1 MSIRRVQ
8 TERILEEITHTLYSS
23 GVKPTVTDIFQ
34 QVARYLSSYPAGA
47 PLPLPVGVA
56 DYRSVSDVKQFNRAL
71 LHTAE
76 NVSVLYEVMLE
87 HVDEVLLLTDA
98 LQAHLERLKR
108 RRKRV
113 EAQIDD
119 YLSSL
124 YNTDGYFYSAS
135 DTFSDIEFTDL
146 ALTSAY
152 VDTPSG
158 SVAIPAISSL
168 TRHVPPEIIA
178 SSSITAAGAG
188 AALPIREI
196 TPFNGAL
203 NDAIDNT
210 FWAMEVETD
219 TPQTVTVIARVV
231 FGAIVQLSRVEFTP
245 YGIKPVRVLVA
256 LTVPGVSGQTIPF
269 SNKVAFGTERMIFSD
284 TTTPGLGM
292 QFSLAKDQYDYTV
305 ATATGTKYRY
315 IFGAKGIS
323 FFDDVYDNTATFVSS
338 MLSLPSDLSSDMVI
352 DAVSVVVDHEIPL
365 GTDMRYFV
373 AADDGTTEQ
382 PALDS
387 FDWRAIAPLA
397 SGSHGSII
405 RFDGASVTSKMI
417 RSTPGSGELLLNPLD
432 KTVADL
438 TLQNPTSAFISGV
451 DVYRLCDFPGQVLP
465 NSLRMDEGINTIKI
479 SYTPKLD
486 PDAVASTTYWA
497 TALPKDTTRVTYGRI
512 DVGNDFFYGGDIGES
527 DVSCFVETYVDCT
540 HAVPT
545 FLAQCAKSDQ
555 NAQLWSVRAYLNGRE
570 IGYMP
575 SGTNK
580 MMLPWTF
587 QQGLNHVALLVNIP
601 SGTYAGTFDLMGI
614 QNLYDYGTVKLNT
627 WSYVDFFDLQYNTA
641 AAPATFSL
649 YQNQLVSRR
658 KPTDNYRI
666 FYATDSGRGPTGVRF
681 RADLLRQMNS
691 PSVSPRLNSYRLRFA
706 YGEES

>member
-1 MSIRRVQ
+1 VSIRRVQ
-8 TERILEEITHTLYSS
+8 TERILEEISHSLYAS

-34 QVARYLSSYPAGA
+34 QVARYLSRYPAGA
-47 PLPLPVGVA
+47 PIPLPTGIA
-56 DYRSVSDVKQFNRAL
+56 DYRRISDVRQFNRAL

-124 YNTDGYFYSAS
+124 YNTDGYFYSSS
-135 DTFSDIEFTDL
+135 DTFSDIDMTDIS
-146 ALTSAY
+146 LTSAY

-158 SVAIPAISSL
+158 SVAIPSVSSL
-168 TRHVPPEIIA
+168 TRHVPPNIIA
-178 SSSITAAGAG
+178 ASSITAAGAS

-210 FWAMEVETD
+210 FWSMEVEVD
-219 TPQTVTVIARVV
+219 SPQTVSVIARVV
-231 FGAIVQLSRVEFTP
+231 FGDVVQLSRVEFTP
-245 YGIKPVRVLVA
+245 YGIKPMRCLVGLTA
-256 LTVPGVSGQTIPF
+256 PGVTGQTVPFG
-269 SNKVAFGTERMIFSD
+269 NKVAFGTERMIFTD
-284 TTTPGLGM
+284 TSTPTLGA
-292 QFSLAKDQYDYTV
+292 QFSIAKDQYDYTI
-305 ATATGTKYRY
+305 ATTNGTKYRY
-315 IFGAKGIS
+315 VFGAKSIS

-365 GTDMRYFV
+365 GTDMKYFV
-373 AADDGTTEQ
+373 AADDGSIEQ
-382 PALDS
+382 PTLDS

-397 SGSHGSII
+397 SGSQGSII
-405 RFDGASVTSKMI
+405 RFDGANVTSRMI
-417 RSTPGSGELLLNPLD
+417 RSNPGSGDLLLNPLD
-432 KTVADL
+432 KTVSDI
-438 TLQNPTSAFISGV
+438 TLQNPTPAFVPGV
-451 DVYRLCDFPGQVLP
+451 DIYRLCDFSEQVLP
-465 NSLRMDEGINTIKI
+465 NSLRMDEGINTVRI
-479 SYTPKLD
+479 SYTPKMD
-486 PDAVASTTYWA
+486 PDAVASTNYWG
-497 TALPKDTTRVTYGRI
+497 TALQKDTTRITYGRI

-527 DVSCFVETYVDCT
+527 DVSCFVETYIDCAN
-540 HAVPT
+540 AVPT
-545 FLAQCAKSDQ
+545 FLAECAKADQ
-555 NAQLWSVRAYLNGRE
+555 NSQLWALRAYLNGRE

-575 SGTNK
+575 SGNNK
-580 MMLPWTF
+580 MMLPWSF

-601 SGTYAGTFDLMGI
+601 SGTYAGTIDLMGAL
-614 QNLYDYGTVKLNT
+614 NLYDYGTVKLNS

-641 AAPATFSL
+641 ATPTTFSI
-649 YQNQLVSRR
+649 YQNQLVTRR
-658 KPTDNYRI
+658 KPTDNYRF
-666 FYATDSGRGPTGVRF
+666 FYAVDSGRGPTGVRF
-681 RADLLRQMNS
+681 RADFLREMNS